1 MDSPLHYR
9 SGEKVDKLCELCIQ
23 NLTVSLCYSKCLPLT
38 CHHLMLE
45 PRRVMTVAVRVYL
58 LTAAD
63 VNLGLARQKAAV
75 SSLLLTT
82 VQGGFRLGGCQR

>member
-1 MDSPLHYR
+1 MLQQMSATDLS
-9 SGEKVDKLCELCIQ
+9 S
-23 NLTVSLCYSKCLPLT
+23 SK
-38 CHHLMLE
+38 E
-45 PRRVMTVAVRVYL
+45 PHRVMTVPVMVYL

>member
-1 MDSPLHYR
+1 
-9 SGEKVDKLCELCIQ
+9 
-23 NLTVSLCYSKCLPLT
+23 
-38 CHHLMLE
+38 MLE
-45 PRRVMTVAVRVYL
+45 PRRVVTVAVRVYL